1 MKRILDIWNDG
12 YGIISIH
19 VFQNSLPVEAFCRE
33 AAMIEAVGM
42 LTQKLL
48 MLIGM
53 MTSSSLVFRSQ
64 QHHECQAWRLLWN
77 LYIVVEL
84 GQTTLGMPSA
94 LQIIPYFS
102 PRRRETNPSS

>member
-1 MKRILDIWNDG
+1 MKRIVDIWNDG

-42 LTQKLL
+42 LTHKLL

-53 MTSSSLVFRSQ
+53 MT
-64 QHHECQAWRLLWN
+64 
-77 LYIVVEL
+77 
-84 GQTTLGMPSA
+84 
-94 LQIIPYFS
+94 
-102 PRRRETNPSS
+102 